1 MPCLNEAGSVGRC
14 VSTAR
19 EALEKLQLD
28 GEIIVVDNGS
38 TDGSAEIA
46 RKHGAKVVHEPRQGY
61 GNAYLRGFQEA
72 KGEIIVMG
80 DADGTY
86 SFELIPE
93 FIKPILNGEADFV
106 IGSRLRGNILS
117 GAMPWLHRYIGNPL
131 LTKILNLLFGSSI
144 SDAHCGMRALK
155 KDALEKMGLKTSGME
170 FASEMV
176 IKAVK
181 SGLRIKEVPIAYYH
195 RESGKPKLHSTI
207 DGWRHVRFIA

>member
-1 MPCLNEAGSVGRC
+1 MPKRIIRQEIIITRRRNLTKISVVMPCLNEAGSVGRC
-14 VSTAR
+14 ISTDR
-19 EALEKLQLD
+19 EALEKLQLE
-28 GEIIVVDNGS
+28 GEVIVVDNDS

-61 GNAYLRGFQEA
+61 GNAYLRGFHEA

-80 DADGTY
+80 DADGIY

-93 FIKPILNGEADFV
+93 FAVPILNGEADFV

-155 KDALEKMGLKTSGME
+155 KDALEKMSLKTSGKSLSPTLRE
-170 FASEMV
+170 
-176 IKAVK
+176 KA
-181 SGLRIKEVPIAYYH
+181 
-195 RESGKPKLHSTI
+195 ESQSY
-207 DGWRHVRFIA
+207 